1 MTITY
6 HTEIIQQTPDWYA
19 LKCGVLSA
27 SLMADIITAKTM
39 KFAENQTCRNLIDE
53 IAIQRITKYIE
64 PSFQGFDMI
73 RGNVEEKLAR
83 DLYRK
88 NYAPVEICGFVTNDD
103 FGFTLGWSPD
113 GLVGDDGCIEV
124 KSRKHRLQFATILS
138 GTVPDEYRVQVQTGL
153 LVGRRE
159 WCDFISY
166 SGALNMLALKI
177 EPDLELQDAIK
188 NCAFEFEKRVQLAVE
203 EYGNKLASLRIIE
216 TEATPETD
224 EIITTNDKE

>member
-1 MTITY
+1 MAIIY
-6 HTEIIQQTPDWYA
+6 HTEIIQQTEDWYKA
-19 LKCGVLSA
+19 KCGVLSA
-27 SLMADIITAKTM
+27 SMMSDIITAKTM
-39 KFAENQTCRNLIDE
+39 KFAENQTCRNLVDE
-53 IAIQRITKYIE
+53 ISIQRITQYME
-64 PSFQGFDMI
+64 PTFQGYDME

-138 GTVPDEYRVQVQTGL
+138 GVMPDEFKVQVQSGL
-153 LVGRRE
+153 LISRRQY
-159 WCDFISY
+159 CDFISY
-166 SGALNMLALKI
+166 SGALNMMTLQI
-177 EPDLELQDAIK
+177 PPDLELHDAIK

-203 EYGNKLASLRIIE
+203 EYGNKLASLRIIK
-216 TEATPETD
+216 TEATPEPS
-224 EIITTNDKE
+224 EIITANEEE